1 MWSVSYVHSV
11 LMDAWFTQHNKGNCS
26 KRNASTSFQ
35 SQIYEIKR
43 KRKLYLVSMFVGF
56 FIYCCCFGL
65 IRTEI
70 IKSCVTFQNSW
81 ISAIKILVF

>member
-26 KRNASTSFQ
+26 KRNASSSFQ

-43 KRKLYLVSMFVGF
+43 KRKL
-56 FIYCCCFGL
+56 
-65 IRTEI
+65 TEM